1 MKEGRRTG
9 SLAMKV
15 GMLTIWDKY
24 AVRHAVTVL
33 QLDNCQVIQVKT
45 DDLNG
50 YTALQLGVGE
60 AKLKRVNKALLGS
73 FNGGLKIG
81 LIDCNGLYFY
91 FNY

>member
-33 QLDNCQVIQVKT
+33 QLDNCQVVQVKT

-73 FNGGLKIG
+73 FFTHLGSYL
-81 LIDCNGLYFY
+81 LTYALTCFRTL
-91 FNY
+91 